1 MGRISLFN
9 IYFLYLY
16 WYTTPSAVIRRH
28 GSGRRRQIS
37 DLIEDA
43 AYQRNSMY
51 WWTYEDFK
59 LGDVLWRLNIVVY
72 ILINTVLLWCKLKM
86 IIIYT
91 STMLKLAKHDSDLMS
106 LCWPWMKIHKI
117 CSKTFYCSCVTKIFR
132 IHSNKPCRWGGGERV
147 WLRFIRPQ
155 TSTTRSPYHI
165 LRQILVPVKTA
176 VVVEPIKMLSSLTYK

>member
-1 MGRISLFN
+1 
-9 IYFLYLY
+9 
-16 WYTTPSAVIRRH
+16 
-28 GSGRRRQIS
+28 
-37 DLIEDA
+37 
-43 AYQRNSMY
+43 MY

-59 LGDVLWRLNIVVY
+59 LGDVIWRLNSVVY
-72 ILINTVLLWCKLKM
+72 IIINTVLLWCKLKM

-106 LCWPWMKIHKI
+106 LCWPWMKIYKI
-117 CSKTFYCSCVTKIFR
+117 CSKTFYCSCVTKLFR

-176 VVVEPIKMLSSLTYK
+176 VVVEPIKMLSSLTNKYKSMKTECLIETVGDLTRSKTAKVN